1 MWKNSLQTVLCRDL
15 AAQHKGELSVPNP
28 ADKNVGGTGLKSS
41 QLLKSEQKHQ
51 GDKVKALQKVSTP
64 EFTL

>member
-15 AAQHKGELSVPNP
+15 AAQHKGVPNP
-28 ADKNVGGTGLKSS
+28 ADQNVGGTGLKSS
-41 QLLKSEQKHQ
+41 QLLKSEQEHQ

-64 EFTL
+64 EFNL